1 MLCCIHANRTKRLK
15 TEFSAS
21 IDCEQKMLVSCLLF
35 LAVAA
40 TSQGFSV
47 PLGMHVN
54 GHSVRSLSAVARLG
68 PQLRLAPSRIALRS
82 FDIKVE
88 GATGAN
94 LC

>member
-1 MLCCIHANRTKRLK
+1 LK
-15 TEFSAS
+15 TEFSSS

-40 TSQGFSV
+40 TSEGFSV
-47 PLGMHVN
+47 PLGVRMN